1 MVKWL
6 GNETLEKVSPF
17 VLTYHLLFKSIN
29 KNLFLLYMNNEVK
42 EVFTPKPTISFRSVS
57 KKSSYLVRA
66 KLYPEEKTKGS
77 LDCGSKRSKVCL
89 NVNET
94 STFASTVTS
103 ETYIIKYKFN
113 CNDKC
118 LVYLL
123 TCDCCQKQYVGQTV
137 DEFRFRWNSYK
148 SNCRKHQRGETCMQQ
163 HLYEHFCSCN
173 HNCFICDV
181 SVTFIDK
188 TDPSDPLKREDYWRS
203 TLKIMA
209 LFGLNVEESCVKV
222 SGFGTLA
229 ALHLE
234 RQCWVI
240 RSDKNFLLG
249 IVRI

>member
-1 MVKWL
+1 
-6 GNETLEKVSPF
+6 
-17 VLTYHLLFKSIN
+17 
-29 KNLFLLYMNNEVK
+29 MNSEVR
-42 EVFTPKPTISFRSVS
+42 ELFTPKPTISFCRAS

-66 KLYPEEKTKGS
+66 KLYPEERTKGS
-77 LDCGSKRSKVCL
+77 FKCGSKRCEVCL

-94 STFASTVTS
+94 STFDSTVTG
-103 ETYIIKYKFN
+103 ETYIINHKFN

-123 TCDCCQKQYVGQTV
+123 TCNCCKKQYVGQTV
-137 DEFRFRWNSYK
+137 DEFRFRWNNYK

-163 HLYEHFCSCN
+163 HLYEHFCCSS
-173 HNCFICDV
+173 HICFICDV

-188 TDPSDPLKREDYWRS
+188 SDPSDPLKREGYWRS
-203 TLKIMA
+203 TLEIMA
-209 LFGLNVEESCVKV
+209 FFGLNVGESCVKV
-222 SGFGTLA
+222 SVFGTLD

-234 RQCWVI
+234 MQCWVI